1 MYLCLMFVRR
11 KINQKSTLKVYGCTR
26 MKSLFKVSIL
36 GLGHSEVV
44 TIRQHVAAILEGSE
58 VDWVGAN
65 HDNLDFL
72 IVNSNFINASSIQ
85 NLLRNNRVPVLLAGH
100 SVKEDNNNT
109 NTINLPLVENT
120 RLKNWIHETVLSE
133 SIVRVQPL
141 QLQELVITQVLS
153 DNAKVFEYLRSE
165 HDGFLHLSDRC
176 GAVGTI
182 DTVNQ
187 VIHLVPERR
196 VPVDMQGRL
205 TYEYLPYFSG
215 THRSVDLLQWLWE
228 VAWFEPSCSVFV
240 APNQL
245 VKLKFWP
252 QPSRVNDQKDL
263 LLMSARLARNVA
275 SAQDLVTDLK
285 IPLLRAQHFISALV
299 MVGFAEI
306 YTDAM
311 PKGQSMPD
319 KVAHQEEA
327 TGLRRLLLGVR
338 RRLGL

>member
-1 MYLCLMFVRR
+1 
-11 KINQKSTLKVYGCTR
+11 

-44 TIRQHVAAILEGSE
+44 VIRQHVAAILAGSE
-58 VDWVGAN
+58 IDWVGAN

-100 SVKEDNNNT
+100 SVKEDHSNT

-120 RLKNWIHETVLSE
+120 RLKNWIHESVLSE
-133 SIVRVQPL
+133 SIVHVQPV

-153 DNAKVFEYLRSE
+153 DNAKIFEYLSTTQ
-165 HDGFLHLSDRC
+165 DGFLHLSDRC

-182 DTVNQ
+182 DTANQ
-187 VIHLVPERR
+187 LIHLVPERR

-205 TYEYLPYFSG
+205 TCERLPYFSG
-215 THRSVDLLQWLWE
+215 NHGSVDLLQWLWD
-228 VAWFEPSCSVFV
+228 VAWIEPSCAVFV

-252 QPSRVNDQKDL
+252 QPSRVNDRKDL
-263 LLMSARLARNVA
+263 LLMSARLGRNVA
-275 SAQDLVTDLK
+275 SAQDLVTDLN

-299 MVGFAEI
+299 MVGFAEK
-306 YTDAM
+306 YMDVV
-311 PKGQSMPD
+311 PKEQSKPD
-319 KVAHQEEA
+319 KVVHQEEA